1 MTTHEKKSQMQFKW
15 RGKYDDTAQYDP
27 LDVVTYKNTLYFCGK
42 AAQGIKPDAM
52 TGSSATS
59 GYTYWHRALP
69 GFSLADFYAP
79 GDGFAPLQL
88 FAIIGHFETVKLRS
102 GVSVS
107 QLDFW
112 NNVCSEIY

>member
-1 MTTHEKKSQMQFKW
+1 MATHEKRSQMQFKW
-15 RGKYDDTAQYDP
+15 RGEYDDTAQYDP
-27 LDVVTYKNTLYFCGK
+27 LDAVTYKNTLYLCG
-42 AAQGIKPDAM
+42 ASAQGIKPDAM

-88 FAIIGHFETVKLRS
+88 FAISGHLETVKQRNS
-102 GVSVS
+102 ATVT
-107 QLDFW
+107 QPNFW
-112 NNVCSEIY
+112 DNACSEIY

>member
-27 LDVVTYKNTLYFCGK
+27 LDVVTYKNTLYLCG
-42 AAQGIKPDAM
+42 ASAQGIKPDAM

-88 FAIIGHFETVKLRS
+88 FAISGHLETVKQRS